1 MGFHLHSELK
11 IKSKKNGQREGH
23 WMNGRSVLWARD
35 KGGSAWRRGQEM
47 IDSIR
52 SKKKKKI
59 PCSLHILNVAVGRVP
74 SEEPEE
80 QSPNL
85 PALLNSVPLPRE
97 EI

>member
-1 MGFHLHSELK
+1 
-11 IKSKKNGQREGH
+11 
-23 WMNGRSVLWARD
+23 
-35 KGGSAWRRGQEM
+35 M

-52 SKKKKKI
+52 SKKKKKKKI

-74 SEEPEE
+74 SEEPED